1 MLRLV
6 TVSCAV
12 CFFLISGCQ
21 RVPCESLHETV
32 SGVEPGSW
40 LSAKP
45 NPVPAGDPEKPV
57 GSTVVSW
64 STGSNVTGELWVK
77 INREEEKLVGQGS
90 SGRMEIKWIQF
101 DANYQF
107 RLYREHAKLLAK
119 LDVIRDD

>member
-1 MLRLV
+1 MLRFV

-40 LSAKP
+40 LSAIP

-57 GSTVVSW
+57 AITVVSW
-64 STGSNVTGELWVK
+64 STGSNVPGELRVK
-77 INREEEKLVGQGS
+77 INREEEKVVGHGPSGS
-90 SGRMEIKWIQF
+90 MEIDWIQF
-101 DANYQF
+101 DASYQF
-107 RLYREHAKLLAK
+107 RLYGKHAKLLAK
-119 LDVIRDD
+119 LDLIRDD